1 MRNTRG
7 RSAVVFIALALGLE
21 CALLAQ
27 TVITP
32 PKNKFTP
39 EQDVEYGQ
47 QAAAE
52 IRRQYPVINDEAIS
66 GYLTMLGGRLVAA
79 APPELNLPQ
88 FRYSFT
94 ALNVPQINAFALPGG
109 PMFVY
114 SGMFDAADNE
124 AEVAGVMAHELS
136 HVLLRHG
143 TANETKAEN
152 PWLQLGKVAG
162 AVGGAMVGG
171 AAGSAIAVG
180 SEFGAG
186 TMLLHYSRDYEKQ
199 ADLLGSQIM
208 ARAGYDPREL
218 AHMFEKIEQQAKG
231 SENPQW
237 LSDHPNP
244 GNRTEYINKEADA
257 LTIATPPDMSQFQP
271 IKAKFAALPSPNAT
285 RASTRRPT
293 SGNGAATATA
303 VGTPGQPVPPPSSEF
318 HTFRAGNVFE
328 ASVPENWTNL
338 SGQNAVMSV
347 PENGYGPLNGKTV
360 FTHGVEFG
368 VTKAASRDL
377 REATRSFLLSISRS
391 NPDVRTAGDQKD
403 VSLSQ
408 RGALWTPLTNPSALG
423 GHERVTVTTTFLSD
437 GSLFYF
443 MTVAPESDTDAFE
456 PTFQKIFASVRLMD
470 SK

>member
-171 AAGSAIAVG
+171 ATGSAIAVG

-218 AHMFEKIEQQAKG
+218 AHMFEKIEQ
-231 SENPQW
+231 N
-237 LSDHPNP
+237 
-244 GNRTEYINKEADA
+244 
-257 LTIATPPDMSQFQP
+257 F
-271 IKAKFAALPSPNAT
+271 
-285 RASTRRPT
+285 
-293 SGNGAATATA
+293 
-303 VGTPGQPVPPPSSEF
+303 
-318 HTFRAGNVFE
+318 
-328 ASVPENWTNL
+328 
-338 SGQNAVMSV
+338 
-347 PENGYGPLNGKTV
+347 
-360 FTHGVEFG
+360 
-368 VTKAASRDL
+368 
-377 REATRSFLLSISRS
+377 TRSSSGIDVSEARSSSRSLLSSHESSRLISRS
-391 NPDVRTAGDQKD
+391 AGSSP
-403 VSLSQ
+403 VP
-408 RGALWTPLTNPSALG
+408 G
-423 GHERVTVTTTFLSD
+423 VTVS
-437 GSLFYF
+437 
-443 MTVAPESDTDAFE
+443 
-456 PTFQKIFASVRLMD
+456 
-470 SK
+470 SKVIPRPW